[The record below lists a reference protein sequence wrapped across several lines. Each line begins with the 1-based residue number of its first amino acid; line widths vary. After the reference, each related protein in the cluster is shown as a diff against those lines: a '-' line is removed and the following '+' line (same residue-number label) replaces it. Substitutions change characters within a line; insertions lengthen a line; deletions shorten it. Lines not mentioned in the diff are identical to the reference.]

1 MDCGCGQVTNGTCMS
16 IDQVI
21 EFTESIQYCKVRVE
35 VSGKD
40 ITPYCRFSWSLDKV
54 TWSCWATYA
63 EFDRQSRGIDGDFYL
78 RIIYRS
84 LQKPIIYINNIAVH
98 CYNTSIYQD
107 NPFLSDP
114 CSTIEQSGFDLYAGW
129 DCALMMQQQLSDTV
143 ICMVGI
149 PVFYFKVDPDV
160 DTKSYTFKEYTLHAV
175 QSVKQ
180 IKMIVTDGNMPS
192 SKPTI
197 SEWDMDFETDWDTEL
212 SKTQF
217 ATAFGVT
224 AFPKQRDFI
233 WVPMQKRMYMV
244 NTAYEEKNE
253 NLMWHAVAWKLS
265 LVKWQDQDNIDQGDL
280 EAVIDSLIVNTHDSA
295 FSLGE
300 TREGEMVSERVLASP
315 YYAATNLYSVESKDY
330 IRKSMT
336 MNRLK
341 ISDRQINHGSL
352 IVTKN
357 KYIPQDNS
365 EVHYQKSWCGQ
376 NGTMSLVFDV
386 PLITEDVS
394 RPIVSISDWDLAYKD
409 GGIEW
414 NGRVLP
420 LDKGGTYLVVVR
432 WSRDLRLSDIKIV
445 KHVAPDGMP
454 SYKITPMMYRFDF
467 AGATNNVSA
476 PVEYLST
483 SSPMEV
489 VLRGYPLQVSS
500 FKLYNTYIDDD
511 HLDEVLK
518 YTSSNENLIINDLAR
533 PLLGEHGYSVV

>member
-1 MDCGCGQVTNGTCMS
+1 MSCGCGQSTGSCTS

-21 EFTESIQYCKVRVE
+21 EFTESIQYCKVGV
-35 VSGKD
+35 VINGKD
-40 ITPYCRFSWSLDKV
+40 ITSSCKFSWSTDKV
-54 TWSCWATYA
+54 TWSCWASYA
-63 EFDRQSRGIDGDFYL
+63 DFDKQSRGIDGDFYL
-78 RIIYRS
+78 RIVYRS
-84 LQKPIIYINNIAVH
+84 LQKPVIYINNIAVY

-107 NPFLSDP
+107 NPFLADP

-149 PVFYFKVDPDV
+149 PIFYFKVDPEV

-180 IKMIVTDGNMPS
+180 IKMMVADGTMPS

-197 SEWDMDFETDWDTEL
+197 GEWDMGFETDWDTEL

-253 NLMWHAVAWKLS
+253 NLMWRAVTWKLS

-280 EAVIDSLIVNTHDSA
+280 ESVIDSLIVNTHESA
-295 FSLGE
+295 FELGE
-300 TREGEMVSERVLASP
+300 TREGELVSERVLQSP
-315 YYAATNLYSVESKDY
+315 QYAATNLYSVESKDY

-336 MNRLK
+336 MNKLK

-357 KYIPQDNS
+357 KYIPQDKS
-365 EVHYQKSWCGQ
+365 EVRYQKQWCGQ
-376 NGTMSLVFDV
+376 NGTMSIVFDV
-386 PLITEDVS
+386 PLLTEDIS
-394 RPIVSISDWDLAYKD
+394 RPIVSIGDWELTYKD
-409 GGIEW
+409 GGIDWCSE
-414 NGRVLP
+414 VLP
-420 LDKGGTYLVVVR
+420 LEKGGTYIVIVR
-432 WSRDLRLSDIKIV
+432 WSRDMCLSDIKVV

-454 SYKITPMMYRFDF
+454 AYKVTPMMYKFDF
-467 AGATNNVSA
+467 ANAASKITGSMD
-476 PVEYLST
+476 YLST
-483 SSPMEV
+483 TVPMEV
-489 VLRGYPLQVSS
+489 VLRGYPLQVAS
-500 FKLYNTYIDDD
+500 FKLYTTYIDDD

-518 YTSSNENLIINDLAR
+518 YTSTNERLLINDLAR
-533 PLLGEHGYSVV
+533 PLLGDRGYAVV